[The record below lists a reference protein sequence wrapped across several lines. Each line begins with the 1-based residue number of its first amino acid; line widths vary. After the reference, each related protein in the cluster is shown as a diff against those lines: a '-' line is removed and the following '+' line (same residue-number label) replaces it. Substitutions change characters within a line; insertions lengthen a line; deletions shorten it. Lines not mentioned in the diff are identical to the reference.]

1 MNNVD
6 NYRGMT
12 LLSTLGKVFTSLL
25 NARLNQFAN
34 EMIGIEQAGF
44 RKGQSTTDQIFS
56 LKFLIELYLK
66 SGKKTILYIHRLPK
80 SIR

>member
-6 NYRGMT
+6 NYRGIT

-34 EMIGIEQAGF
+34 EMNIIGIEQAGF
-44 RKGQSTTDQIFS
+44 WKGKSTTDHIFS
-56 LKFLIELYLK
+56 LKCLIDLYLR
-66 SGKKTILYIHRLPK
+66 SGKNYIAHL
-80 SIR
+80 

>member
-6 NYRGMT
+6 NYIT

-34 EMIGIEQAGF
+34 EINLIGIEQAGF

-56 LKFLIELYLK
+56 LKCLLDLYLK
-66 SGKKTILYIHRLPK
+66 TEKQIYIVY
-80 SIR
+80 S